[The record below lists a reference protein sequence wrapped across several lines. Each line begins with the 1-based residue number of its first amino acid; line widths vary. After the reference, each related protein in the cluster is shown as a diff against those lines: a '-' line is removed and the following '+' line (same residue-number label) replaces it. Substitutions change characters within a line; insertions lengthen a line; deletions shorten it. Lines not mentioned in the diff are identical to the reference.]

1 VPIEL
6 LHDARM
12 FSASMES
19 RATKGALGMTVR
31 VIIELARDGARSN
44 VKVMIFLIAN
54 GSLGYDTVVFSTWR
68 DTCVRYKNVRP
79 T

>member
-1 VPIEL
+1 
-6 LHDARM
+6 M
-12 FSASMES
+12 
-19 RATKGALGMTVR
+19 KGALGMTVR
-31 VIIELARDGARSN
+31 VIIELAWDGARSN

-68 DTCVRYKNVRP
+68 DTCVWYKNVCP